1 MSEYRMMALT
11 EEEAA
16 AFKEMLA
23 DYAETKQQ
31 REKEKKN
38 DGWTKEKI
46 LAVNERDAAVKETAR
61 QNAIVD
67 GNKELI
73 DQQKKEKRQKNGL
86 VCFDFIDDR
95 QK

>member
-46 LAVNERDAAVKETAR
+46 LAVKNMTERQRLIKEHM
-61 QNAIVD
+61 D
-67 GNKELI
+67 LF
-73 DQQKKEKRQKNGL
+73 KN
-86 VCFDFIDDR
+86 
-95 QK
+95 

>member
-46 LAVNERDAAVKETAR
+46 MAEKDTL
-61 QNAIVD
+61 
-67 GNKELI
+67 
-73 DQQKKEKRQKNGL
+73 KRQRL
-86 VCFDFIDDR
+86 MREHWDLF

>member
-11 EEEAA
+11 EEEAT

-38 DGWTKEKI
+38 AGWTKEKI
-46 LAVNERDAAVKETAR
+46 LAVKNMTE
-61 QNAIVD
+61 
-67 GNKELI
+67 
-73 DQQKKEKRQKNGL
+73 RQKLIREHMDLFKN
-86 VCFDFIDDR
+86 
-95 QK
+95 

>member
-23 DYAETKQQ
+23 DYAEMKQQ

-38 DGWTKEKI
+38 AGWTKEKI
-46 LAVNERDAAVKETAR
+46 LAVKNMTE
-61 QNAIVD
+61 
-67 GNKELI
+67 
-73 DQQKKEKRQKNGL
+73 RQKLIREHMDLFKN
-86 VCFDFIDDR
+86 
-95 QK
+95 

>member
-23 DYAETKQQ
+23 DYAEMKQQ

-46 LAVNERDAAVKETAR
+46 MA
-61 QNAIVD
+61 
-67 GNKELI
+67 
-73 DQQKKEKRQKNGL
+73 EKDTSRRQKLIKEHMDLFKN
-86 VCFDFIDDR
+86 
-95 QK
+95 

>member
-23 DYAETKQQ
+23 DYAEMKQQ

-46 LAVNERDAAVKETAR
+46 FAVKNMTER
-61 QNAIVD
+61 QRLI
-67 GNKELI
+67 KEHMDLF
-73 DQQKKEKRQKNGL
+73 KN
-86 VCFDFIDDR
+86 
-95 QK
+95 

>member
-46 LAVNERDAAVKETAR
+46 MAEKDTL
-61 QNAIVD
+61 
-67 GNKELI
+67 
-73 DQQKKEKRQKNGL
+73 KRQRLIKEHWEL
-86 VCFDFIDDR
+86 FSS
-95 QK
+95 K